1 MSIALFFYFYY
12 NRDELITGVF
22 LLIPVEERTR
32 QLEIKKS
39 LFIAAAHPVK
49 TEEAVKGLI
58 RDARAEHPK
67 CSHVVWAYILGDEKS
82 QALGM
87 SDDGEPKGT
96 AGKPALAVLQY
107 SGLTNILVTVVRY
120 FGGIKL
126 GKGGLVKA
134 YTGSVKAVIDDIP
147 VKIQVTETVLH
158 MRFGYADY
166 DGIRK
171 ALKQHRAAVE
181 QEHFETGV
189 SLVCRVE
196 EKRSEQLRL
205 ELMDITRG
213 NVIITES

>member
-1 MSIALFFYFYY
+1 M
-12 NRDELITGVF
+12 
-22 LLIPVEERTR
+22 LIPVEERTR

-49 TEEAVKGLI
+49 TEEAAKGLI

-82 QALGM
+82 QALGL

-96 AGKPALAVLQY
+96 AGKPVLAVLQY

-134 YTGSVKAVIDDIP
+134 YTGSVKAVIDGIP
-147 VKIQVTETVLH
+147 VKKQVTETVLH

-181 QEHFETGV
+181 QEHFETDV

-196 EKRSEQLRL
+196 EERSEQLRL